1 MFEVS
6 VDSKRAN
13 AFTVLDDER
22 DYGGVVD
29 VIDDGVHEKHLEFD
43 GGGVYQVNVFK
54 RGIVFLSVLLAGF
67 AQGGGGRGHPRAG
80 RAGRWH
86 AHRVQVGLC

>member
-6 VDSKRAN
+6 VDSNCAN
-13 AFTVLDDER
+13 AFTVEDDER

-43 GGGVYQVNVFK
+43 GGGVYQVNVILGL
-54 RGIVFLSVLLAGF
+54 RG
-67 AQGGGGRGHPRAG
+67 
-80 RAGRWH
+80 
-86 AHRVQVGLC
+86 GLCF

>member
-13 AFTVLDDER
+13 AFTVEDDER

-29 VIDDGVHEKHLEFD
+29 DIDDGVHEKHLEFD
-43 GGGVYQVNVFK
+43 GGGVYQVNVFW
-54 RGIVFLSVLLAGF
+54 V
-67 AQGGGGRGHPRAG
+67 
-80 RAGRWH
+80 
-86 AHRVQVGLC
+86 